1 MRVELEHVDRLRFAD
16 GSPVRAAS
24 AVTGFDGG
32 LLVAQDDTTH
42 AAWVRDGVA
51 ARVRLFAP
59 VEGHDVFEEAS
70 GTKDLKPDLEA
81 AVPVEL
87 PLSLGGAPAVLLLGS
102 GSSSRRMRSALVRS
116 YDGDPHVTVADLDPL
131 YAAVADA
138 LGVTAD
144 DLNLEGACQVG
155 AVLRWFHRGLPSAG
169 LPAGSV
175 DLGLAEVLA
184 AASGTGDPAAV
195 PVRDP
200 RHYDLGEVEG
210 VGLAVTD
217 AVVLPDGSVL
227 VSAAAE
233 DAPNA
238 RDDGPVVG
246 SALVRLD
253 GEDTV
258 GLAALPP
265 VEGQVCKV
273 EGITVLDAGAGTAT
287 VLGVVDADDPTAP
300 SLAVR
305 LRVTW

>member
-273 EGITVLDAGAGTAT
+273 EGITVLDAGPGTAT

-300 SLAVR
+300 SLAVH